1 MFYNFSPLPPPVNP
15 PLCLLTQS
23 TFCFIWLPL
32 CPSSMYADLLVKD
45 FVCPATECLR
55 GHPMPLYPIRL
66 QIKVKDMLL
75 HRAHSECLNYPFIF
89 ARTVNCLRLASEPW
103 QNAQTSLLKKF
114 QRSGQNV
121 MLSLKVIHSG
131 LLYKY
136 IKHSGKLELYR
147 PLLVQSDLN
156 ELLLRQLS

>member
-1 MFYNFSPLPPPVNP
+1 
-15 PLCLLTQS
+15 
-23 TFCFIWLPL
+23 
-32 CPSSMYADLLVKD
+32 
-45 FVCPATECLR
+45 
-55 GHPMPLYPIRL
+55 MPLYPIRL

-89 ARTVNCLRLASEPW
+89 ARTVNCLRQASEPW

-121 MLSLKVIHSG
+121 MLSLKVIAMDDAHIVKLFSYSG

-136 IKHSGKLELYR
+136 IKHSGKLEHYR